1 MKKIYSILLVGIL
14 LVFSSTT
21 LDASTTE
28 ESKKN
33 LIDLSNLIINDYQVD
48 GLSGTR
54 SLEMA
59 NPANVLGDQVTYTFV
74 IGKDF
79 YTEAYFSSPNTVE
92 DYLYIDWGFAR
103 PDRYKLSKTPDGNH
117 FYATFGSESDFLRI
131 SHILIFNQSVDYTAT
146 SIMLY
151 KGVVADFTKIYSTK
165 SNLTPKVGYFLMDF
179 DNKKTPTDIM
189 AELSVTDN
197 VVSLSNDI
205 KIETDLFTP
214 NENTLGEYL
223 VRYEVA
229 DKTFNTSIYDVYV
242 KLVDVTAPII
252 NGNSSH
258 TIELGKDTLTVDSIK
273 SMLSVSDN
281 YDKNLTVEDLILAED
296 TFSSSIDTVGT
307 YKVVYE
313 LLDSSL
319 NKSRF
324 EVSINVIDTTKPV
337 FSGPLEV
344 FRYTTDP
351 LINITDIKAYFTAT
365 DSVDGDVSSSIT
377 FSGEYPNIPGRY
389 PITVSAKDKS
399 NNLVT
404 HEFYVNVVDGIPPEF
419 SSSEMIISYDVL
431 MTLDQEGIKAWLSE
445 KLMVSTENIVILL
458 NETNYVEATKSS
470 YVYYSFEKDNQINYG
485 RVMVE
490 PKEKSILPSV
500 IGLSVIVLNVGF
512 TILYMKKKKY

>member
-1 MKKIYSILLVGIL
+1 M
-14 LVFSSTT
+14 
-21 LDASTTE
+21 
-28 ESKKN
+28 
-33 LIDLSNLIINDYQVD
+33 
-48 GLSGTR
+48 
-54 SLEMA
+54 
-59 NPANVLGDQVTYTFV
+59 
-74 IGKDF
+74 
-79 YTEAYFSSPNTVE
+79 
-92 DYLYIDWGFAR
+92 
-103 PDRYKLSKTPDGNH
+103 
-117 FYATFGSESDFLRI
+117 
-131 SHILIFNQSVDYTAT
+131 
-146 SIMLY
+146 
-151 KGVVADFTKIYSTK
+151 
-165 SNLTPKVGYFLMDF
+165 
-179 DNKKTPTDIM
+179 
-189 AELSVTDN
+189 
-197 VVSLSNDI
+197 
-205 KIETDLFTP
+205 
-214 NENTLGEYL
+214 
-223 VRYEVA
+223 
-229 DKTFNTSIYDVYV
+229 
-242 KLVDVTAPII
+242 
-252 NGNSSH
+252 
-258 TIELGKDTLTVDSIK
+258 
-273 SMLSVSDN
+273 N
-281 YDKNLTVEDLILAED
+281 YWIP
-296 TFSSSIDTVGT
+296 
-307 YKVVYE
+307 
-313 LLDSSL
+313 SL

-445 KLMVSTENIVILL
+445 KLMVSAENIVILL

-470 YVYYSFEKDNQINYG
+470 YVYYSFEKDNQTNYG